1 MATAFRQFHLTRS
14 AGNTRQNLDNLEG
27 SSRYKEEKQRDR
39 RRRQIG
45 EEKKSKK
52 SCSLEGLNEVEMC
65 PPQGFP
71 GNYICS
77 ANRDEVGGGFEQQ
90 GGAYV
95 QGAKGVVSQNAIRE
109 SAK

>member
-1 MATAFRQFHLTRS
+1 MTIWREVHGT
-14 AGNTRQNLDNLEG
+14 
-27 SSRYKEEKQRDR
+27 KR
-39 RRRQIG
+39 RNRETGGGG
-45 EEKKSKK
+45 ESEKKKIKK

-77 ANRDEVGGGFEQQ
+77 ANRGEVGGGFEQQ
-90 GGAYV
+90 GGEYV